1 MIKESLKSA
10 IDRILDEN
18 YVISDDV
25 ENLVLSESA
34 SSAISKIGDTS
45 FAKVN
50 KFKSQFKQYTKDKEF
65 KYDEDFNNRMFKIK
79 TDGLKRNIKIYSNEF
94 NKVGIDLAKL
104 EYDSNNDLGHV
115 ISVLESNEVVVA
127 VFYSYVG
134 CDYYDKRLYT
144 NEFLINYANLCVYIP
159 IIKDGKLQNIAIYVV
174 AGGTIDS
181 KLSWDR
187 KDGKATS
194 KYFPTLKFDKKKK
207 EQNGFAFYTVGEFK
221 DMYNELLKR
230 EDHPYFDKGLPRD
243 YKGHKSYTFT
253 TVGIMHAPIDT
264 ELVKEVIKK
273 MKLRRLNAAID
284 KKMAKD
290 NQRLLVKNTKAFEN
304 ILKNYSK
311 AIEPKFDEWIESH
324 KDDKGYGS
332 QIARLIDRFKNDSN
346 NKTIEDAFD
355 WVRSTPR
362 IKQAMNNLGLE
373 LTLDKKSNLSKI
385 IQASWGRWNNNEL
398 AKRGYNTRVNVNSR
412 PLKLVVFMLYI
423 AFLSGREDEDKRART
438 LDRVDTLTQSTEAV
452 VANVS
457 PSEMANAFIRA
468 FDNLNKNE
476 QDDYSEEVDNRD
488 SETLEEAVSMNPR
501 DLISKVSTLLRD
513 LPKHTFLGINL
524 ANLVKNSKVYKFG
537 DKTEIDNETYRW
549 SDIIT
554 KNVPTPKTKI
564 LSSAKFSYV
573 KEFKFNYCWVDI
585 IEKEKAEK
593 GDAIGLRFTFDGE
606 LKIDEDFT
614 HNLQDVGD
622 AFRQVIE
629 DGRTLIPKNSKP
641 IGFKAKLK
649 DFIKTIM
656 NKDVLWD
663 GWHYTKA
670 VGGDYNVRSGDYI
683 RGGSDFDQMWAD
695 SPIAYE
701 DKGDGVYK
709 FCLCLSYRTPGRFG
723 DYRDN

>member
-1 MIKESLKSA
+1 MIKESLNSA
-10 IDRILDEN
+10 IQRILDEN
-18 YVISDDV
+18 YVISEDI
-25 ENLVLSESA
+25 ENSVLSESA
-34 SSAISKIGDTS
+34 SSAISKIADNNIRQSREIASETR
-45 FAKVN
+45 
-50 KFKSQFKQYTKDKEF
+50 
-65 KYDEDFNNRMFKIK
+65 KYLRQ
-79 TDGLKRNIKIYSNEF
+79 KRI
-94 NKVGIDLAKL
+94 
-104 EYDSNNDLGHV
+104 
-115 ISVLESNEVVVA
+115 
-127 VFYSYVG
+127 
-134 CDYYDKRLYT
+134 
-144 NEFLINYANLCVYIP
+144 
-159 IIKDGKLQNIAIYVV
+159 
-174 AGGTIDS
+174 
-181 KLSWDR
+181 
-187 KDGKATS
+187 
-194 KYFPTLKFDKKKK
+194 
-207 EQNGFAFYTVGEFK
+207 
-221 DMYNELLKR
+221 
-230 EDHPYFDKGLPRD
+230 
-243 YKGHKSYTFT
+243 
-253 TVGIMHAPIDT
+253 
-264 ELVKEVIKK
+264 
-273 MKLRRLNAAID
+273 
-284 KKMAKD
+284 
-290 NQRLLVKNTKAFEN
+290 
-304 ILKNYSK
+304 
-311 AIEPKFDEWIESH
+311 
-324 KDDKGYGS
+324 
-332 QIARLIDRFKNDSN
+332 
-346 NKTIEDAFD
+346 
-355 WVRSTPR
+355 
-362 IKQAMNNLGLE
+362 
-373 LTLDKKSNLSKI
+373 TLD
-385 IQASWGRWNNNEL
+385 
-398 AKRGYNTRVNVNSR
+398 
-412 PLKLVVFMLYI
+412 
-423 AFLSGREDEDKRART
+423 
-438 LDRVDTLTQSTEAV
+438 
-452 VANVS
+452 
-457 PSEMANAFIRA
+457 
-468 FDNLNKNE
+468 DN
-476 QDDYSEEVDNRD
+476 SEEVDNRD

-554 KNVPTPKTKI
+554 MNVPTPKTKI

-573 KEFKFNYCWVDI
+573 KEFKFNNCWVDI